1 LEEIKKRV
9 NLFKTV
15 IRPSMRL
22 VAAFALWG
30 YLLQAPY
37 SLVQAPHS
45 LVQAQYSLVQAQSRT
60 ILPSHDRDP
69 RGAEDLVICSQNLQM
84 FGTFKSVK
92 REMKG
97 MTQARYNQKVK
108 GLIDR
113 FTRQECDIIGVQ
125 ELLGKP
131 GKGLE
136 DGINILTDG
145 LSKGGR
151 SYGSIYGEGEDR
163 FIRVGYLYAKDKV
176 TPVRISSYRKVE
188 LPRLL
193 ANNRPQFYLRAPLEV
208 EFAIRGEKPKKVIV
222 VNIHF
227 KSQAGGSRDPSQ
239 LDWETVRM
247 EMAEGLRRVLAQR
260 YKDDIMTG
268 KRPVV
273 IVGDRNSHLDS
284 ASAMIL
290 EGRLRLSDFSE
301 KGLCRISSKG
311 VPLCRGG
318 AGRGQVF
325 SSVLTT
331 DPQTGKLEGSH
342 YYKGKGSWLDDIL
355 LSTTSLKFARKSSK
369 GEGDYDSGLISEPKD
384 VSDHA
389 MAYVKLNW

>member
-1 LEEIKKRV
+1 M
-9 NLFKTV
+9 
-15 IRPSMRL
+15 S
-22 VAAFALWG
+22 G
-30 YLLQAPY
+30 Y
-37 SLVQAPHS
+37 SLE
-45 LVQAQYSLVQAQSRT
+45 AQSRT
-60 ILPSHDRDP
+60 ILPPSDDDA
-69 RGAEDLVICSQNLQM
+69 RGAEDLVVCSQNLQM
-84 FGTFKSVK
+84 FGTLQSVK

-97 MTQARYNQKVK
+97 MTQARYEKKVK

-113 FTRQECDIIGVQ
+113 FTREECDIIGVQ

-136 DGINILTDG
+136 DGLKILIDR
-145 LSKGGR
+145 LAKEGR
-151 SYGSIYGEGEDR
+151 SYGYIYGEGEDR

-176 TPVRISSYRKVE
+176 TPVRINSYRKVE

-193 ANNRPQFYLRAPLEV
+193 VNDRPQFYLRAPLEV
-208 EFAIRGEKPKKVIV
+208 EFAVRGEKSKKVIV

-227 KSQAGGSRDPSQ
+227 KSQAGGKGDPSQ

-247 EMAEGLRRVLAQR
+247 EMAEGLRRILAQR
-260 YKDDIMTG
+260 YKDDLMTG
-268 KRPVV
+268 KRP
-273 IVGDRNSHLDS
+273 IIIIGDRNSHLDS

-301 KGLCRISSKG
+301 KGSCRISSKG

-318 AGRGQVF
+318 TGRGQVF

-342 YYKGKGSWLDDIL
+342 FFKGQGSWLDDIL
-355 LSTTSLKFARKSSK
+355 LSTTSLKFARINPQR
-369 GEGDYDSGLISEPKD
+369 EGDYDSGLIADPKEA
-384 VSDHA
+384 SDHA

>member
-1 LEEIKKRV
+1 MM
-9 NLFKTV
+9 LFKLG
-15 IRPSMRL
+15 IKSG
-22 VAAFALWG
+22 ALRAVLFV
-30 YLLQAPY
+30 LLGN
-37 SLVQAPHS
+37 L
-45 LVQAQYSLVQAQSRT
+45 LQAQSRT
-60 ILPSHDRDP
+60 ILSRQEDDP

-84 FGTFKSVK
+84 FGTLKSVK

-97 MTQARYNQKVK
+97 MTQARYDKKVN
-108 GLIDR
+108 GLIER
-113 FTRQECDIIGVQ
+113 FTSEECDIIGVQ

-136 DGINILTDG
+136 DGIDVLIERLA
-145 LSKGGR
+145 KEGR
-151 SYGSIYGEGEDR
+151 SYGYIYGEGEDR

-176 TPVRISSYRKVE
+176 TPVRINSYRRVE

-208 EFAIRGEKPKKVIV
+208 EFAVRGEKPKKIVV

-227 KSQAGGSRDPSQ
+227 KSQAGGKGDPAQ
-239 LDWETVRM
+239 LDWEAVRM

-268 KRPVV
+268 KRPV
-273 IVGDRNSHLDS
+273 IIIGDRNSHLDS

-301 KGLCRISSKG
+301 NGSCRISSKG
-311 VPLCRGG
+311 IALCRGG
-318 AGRGQVF
+318 TGRGQVF

-342 YYKGKGSWLDDIL
+342 FYKGQGSWLDDIL
-355 LSTTSLKFARKSSK
+355 LTTTSLRYARKSITR
-369 GEGDYDSGLISEPKD
+369 EGDYDSGLISEPKD
-384 VSDHA
+384 ASDHA